1 MVLKVTEWDPEI
13 WDGGIDWKHLGIFSP
28 PVFLSSPGQQEQVP
42 LSEQRGSFCLENPM
56 DRGAWQTAVH
66 RVTQSQTRLK
76 DLVHGLCMDHGSQL
90 VKWDNY
96 NGKA

>member
-42 LSEQRGSFCLENPM
+42 LSEQRGSFCLETM
-56 DRGAWQTAVH
+56 
-66 RVTQSQTRLK
+66 
-76 DLVHGLCMDHGSQL
+76 
-90 VKWDNY
+90 
-96 NGKA
+96 

>member
-42 LSEQRGSFCLENPM
+42 LSEQRGSFCLETMLSLP
-56 DRGAWQTAVH
+56 
-66 RVTQSQTRLK
+66 LK
-76 DLVHGLCMDHGSQL
+76 PHKLVHGLFEICPLPLTSLQALAASRWIARGRSQQS
-90 VKWDNY
+90 
-96 NGKA
+96 